1 MCLPG
6 SLPGSLPVPAQEM
19 SQEQAAALEST
30 VNDYKAQLAT
40 AATKHE
46 AEVAEVM
53 EVAEATE
60 ADAKK
65 AQAEMG
71 SRLADLEVMLDD
83 SQGEVARL
91 QGEIKQHEMEKAVK
105 DAQGGTLV
113 ECMFTDPGSLGII
126 FEGTSGHDIH
136 VNGISS
142 GSPASHL
149 AHLRHG
155 MLLKKVQDVDV
166 TELDYDDALGHVINS
181 TRPLKMHFYDP
192 PEVAVTFE
200 EAPDDF
206 GLHLAGTS
214 ARDIYIEKIDDDSE
228 AGDFAGLRPGLL
240 LKQIDGKAVEEM
252 ASYAE
257 ILALVNDGQ
266 RPKKMVFRVH
276 QARQA
281 KSKLKMAVKLGAFAY
296 GV

>member
-1 MCLPG
+1 MCAGVPVCLPG

-166 TELDYDDALGHVINS
+166 TGEKTGFLSHLYI
-181 TRPLKMHFYDP
+181 KMTILP
-192 PEVAVTFE
+192 RQ
-200 EAPDDF
+200 
-206 GLHLAGTS
+206 
-214 ARDIYIEKIDDDSE
+214 ARDKHSE
-228 AGDFAGLRPGLL
+228 NS
-240 LKQIDGKAVEEM
+240 KKA
-252 ASYAE
+252 
-257 ILALVNDGQ
+257 
-266 RPKKMVFRVH
+266 
-276 QARQA
+276 
-281 KSKLKMAVKLGAFAY
+281 AVL
-296 GV
+296 